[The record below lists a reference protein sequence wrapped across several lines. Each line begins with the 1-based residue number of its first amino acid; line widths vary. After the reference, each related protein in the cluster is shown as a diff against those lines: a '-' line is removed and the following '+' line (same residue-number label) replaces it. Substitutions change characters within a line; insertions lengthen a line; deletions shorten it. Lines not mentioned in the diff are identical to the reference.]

1 MHLDK
6 MANYGNNDMYE
17 YEMSIKKKKTSTF
30 QSNYLK
36 FFFFSW

>member
-17 YEMSIKKKKTSTF
+17 YEMSIFNKNKYISK
-30 QSNYLK
+30 
-36 FFFFSW
+36 

>member
-17 YEMSIKKKKTSTF
+17 YEISIFNKTSTF
-30 QSNYLK
+30 KSNYLE
-36 FFFFSW
+36 FFFFS

>member
-17 YEMSIKKKKTSTF
+17 HEMSIFKKTSTF

-36 FFFFSW
+36 FFLFS

>member
-17 YEMSIKKKKTSTF
+17 YEMSIFKKKQVHFKVII
-30 QSNYLK
+30 
-36 FFFFSW
+36 

>member
-17 YEMSIKKKKTSTF
+17 YEMSILKKNKYISK
-30 QSNYLK
+30 
-36 FFFFSW
+36 

>member
-17 YEMSIKKKKTSTF
+17 YEMSIFKKNKHISK
-30 QSNYLK
+30 
-36 FFFFSW
+36 

>member
-1 MHLDK
+1 

-17 YEMSIKKKKTSTF
+17 YEMSIFNKTSAI
-30 QSNYLK
+30 QSNYLR

>member
-17 YEMSIKKKKTSTF
+17 YEMSIFKKQVHFKVII
-30 QSNYLK
+30 
-36 FFFFSW
+36 

>member
-17 YEMSIKKKKTSTF
+17 YEMSIKKKKKQVHF
-30 QSNYLK
+30 K
-36 FFFFSW
+36 VII

>member
-6 MANYGNNDMYE
+6 MANYGNNDLYE
-17 YEMSIKKKKTSTF
+17 YEMSIFKKTSTF

-36 FFFFSW
+36 FFFFS